1 MDSSVSAVFS
11 SRTLAGRW
19 ATTHAARMTTG
30 PARTPAH
37 LANLDL
43 NLLVTLRELFRERN
57 VTRAARRLG
66 VSQPAVSA
74 SLSRLRRHFGDELLL
89 RTSGAYV
96 LTPLATQLTE
106 QVETVCAA
114 TERLF
119 ATGNAFEP
127 ADSRREFTLL
137 MSDYPATVLGD
148 RLSRLLAHE
157 APRAA
162 LHMRLVRETIGGDIV
177 ETIRL
182 VDGMVSPRLGHFRTP
197 VSSQPLFKD
206 RWMCLLSADHPLC
219 EAETFGLE
227 DLTRL
232 PWVVPYHRD
241 AGYPSASP
249 ATRQLTALG
258 IRPQVAVRVESYRA
272 VPDFIAGTQRVA
284 IYPARLAARLPAERG
299 LRALEWPVPLDDI
312 DELLWWDTV
321 YDKDPANVWMRGL
334 VARAAAELGGECRL

>member
-1 MDSSVSAVFS
+1 MAIVS
-11 SRTLAGRW
+11 SR
-19 ATTHAARMTTG
+19 
-30 PARTPAH
+30 PPAH

-89 RTSGAYV
+89 RTGSVYV
-96 LTPLATQLTE
+96 LTPLAAQLTE

-119 ATGNAFEP
+119 ATGSAFEP

-148 RLSRLLAHE
+148 RLSRLLARE

-162 LHMRLVRETIGGDIV
+162 LHMRLVRETIGDDIV

-197 VSSQPLFKD
+197 VSSTPLFRD

-219 EAETFGLE
+219 DADSFGLE
-227 DLTRL
+227 DLTPL

-258 IRPQVAVRVESYRA
+258 IRPRIAVRVESYRA
-272 VPDFIAGTQRVA
+272 VPDFIAGTSRVA
-284 IYPARLAARLPAERG
+284 LYPARLAARLPAERG
-299 LRALEWPVPLDDI
+299 LRALEWPVPLEEI

-321 YDKDPANVWMRGL
+321 YDKDPANVWLRGL
-334 VARAAAELGGECRL
+334 VARAAAELGDGAAGGTPDGGAGEGTGERAS

>member
-1 MDSSVSAVFS
+1 M
-11 SRTLAGRW
+11 
-19 ATTHAARMTTG
+19 AT
-30 PARTPAH
+30 PPERTPAH

-57 VTRAARRLG
+57 VTRAARQLG

-89 RTSGAYV
+89 RTGNAYV
-96 LTPLATQLTE
+96 LTPLATQLTD

-119 ATGNAFEP
+119 ATGSAFDP
-127 ADSRREFTLL
+127 SASRREFTLL

-148 RLSRLLAHE
+148 RISRLLERE

-177 ETIRL
+177 EAIRL

-197 VSSQPLFKD
+197 VGSQPLFKD
-206 RWMCLLSADHPLC
+206 RWMCLLSADHPLY
-219 EAETFGLE
+219 EADSFGLE
-227 DLTRL
+227 DLTPL

-258 IRPQVAVRVESYRA
+258 IRPRVAVRVESYRA
-272 VPDFIAGTQRVA
+272 VPDFIAGTRRVA
-284 IYPARLAARLPAERG
+284 LYPARLAARLPAERG
-299 LRALEWPVPLDDI
+299 VRALEWPVPLDEI

-321 YDKDPANVWMRGL
+321 YDKDPANVWLRGL
-334 VARAAAELGGECRL
+334 VERAASEAAP